1 MSNVTR
7 QKKAKSLK
15 GERWKKIETPRPTLK
30 MDYYVSNLGRLKS
43 RSKTD
48 RSEHILNPT
57 PDAKDYLKSSIKLE
71 GGSYGLYVHMAV
83 AKYWSKKPRKAG
95 YNRYIHKNLN
105 RLNNKAS
112 NIVWVTD
119 DEWREYVKKRAK
131 KYGYK
136 PHRKGGKP
144 KLTEAQVIRIKK
156 HLAVGRMPKSK
167 IAAKFSV
174 SHTQIN
180 RIEAGENWARLE
192 VPGSEKKASKPAAK
206 AKPAARKTA
215 VKAKPAA
222 RKTAV
227 KAKPAAKKTTTRAK
241 KTTAT
246 AKKTT
251 ARKTSAAK
259 AKPAARKTAVKARP
273 AAKKTTTR
281 AKKTTATVKKTTAR
295 KTSAA
300 KAKPAARKTSVKAK
314 PAARKTA
321 VKAKPAAKKTTTR
334 AKKTTATAKKTTA
347 RKTSAAKAKPAAR
360 KTAVKAKPAAK
371 KTTTRAKKTTA
382 TAKKTTVRSR
392 KKK

>member
-7 QKKAKSLK
+7 QKKAKSLQ

-48 RSEHILNPT
+48 NSEHILNPT

-83 AKYWSKKPRKAG
+83 AKYWSKKPKKAG

-105 RLNNKAS
+105 RLDNKAA

-119 DEWREYVKKRAK
+119 DEWRDYVRNRAK

-144 KLTEAQVIRIKK
+144 KLTEKQVIQIKK
-156 HLAVGRMPKSK
+156 HLAAGRMPKSK

-192 VPGSEKKASKPAAK
+192 VPGLEKKASQPAAKRKPAAKKAAVAK
-206 AKPAARKTA
+206 AKPAAKRTA

-222 RKTAV
+222 KKTAAKAKPAAKRTAA

-241 KTTAT
+241 KSTAT

-251 ARKTSAAK
+251 ARKTTAAK
-259 AKPAARKTAVKARP
+259 AKPAAKKA
-273 AAKKTTTR
+273 AAT
-281 AKKTTATVKKTTAR
+281 
-295 KTSAA
+295 
-300 KAKPAARKTSVKAK
+300 KAKPAAKRT
-314 PAARKTA
+314 AA
-321 VKAKPAAKKTTTR
+321 KAKPAAKKTTTR
-334 AKKTTATAKKTTA
+334 
-347 RKTSAAKAKPAAR
+347 
-360 KTAVKAKPAAK
+360 
-371 KTTTRAKKTTA
+371 
-382 TAKKTTVRSR
+382 SR

>member
-156 HLAVGRMPKSK
+156 HLAVGRMTKSK

-192 VPGSEKKASKPAAK
+192 VPGLEKKSSKPAAK

-215 VKAKPAA
+215 VKAKPAAKKTTTRAKKTTARKTSAAKAKPAA

-259 AKPAARKTAVKARP
+259 AKPAA
-273 AAKKTTTR
+273 
-281 AKKTTATVKKTTAR
+281 
-295 KTSAA
+295 
-300 KAKPAARKTSVKAK
+300 
-314 PAARKTA
+314 
-321 VKAKPAAKKTTTR
+321 
-334 AKKTTATAKKTTA
+334 
-347 RKTSAAKAKPAAR
+347 
-360 KTAVKAKPAAK
+360 K

>member
-192 VPGSEKKASKPAAK
+192 VPGLEKKASKPAAK
-206 AKPAARKTA
+206 G
-215 VKAKPAA
+215 
-222 RKTAV
+222 
-227 KAKPAAKKTTTRAK
+227 
-241 KTTAT
+241 
-246 AKKTT
+246 
-251 ARKTSAAK
+251 
-259 AKPAARKTAVKARP
+259 
-273 AAKKTTTR
+273 
-281 AKKTTATVKKTTAR
+281 
-295 KTSAA
+295 
-300 KAKPAARKTSVKAK
+300 
-314 PAARKTA
+314 
-321 VKAKPAAKKTTTR
+321 KPAAKKTTTR

-371 KTTTRAKKTTA
+371 KTTTRAKKTT
-382 TAKKTTVRSR
+382 VRSR

>member
-43 RSKTD
+43 RGKTD
-48 RSEHILNPT
+48 KSEHILNPT

-192 VPGSEKKASKPAAK
+192 VPGLEKKSSKPAA
-206 AKPAARKTA
+206 
-215 VKAKPAA
+215 
-222 RKTAV
+222 
-227 KAKPAAKKTTTRAK
+227 
-241 KTTAT
+241 
-246 AKKTT
+246 
-251 ARKTSAAK
+251 
-259 AKPAARKTAVKARP
+259 
-273 AAKKTTTR
+273 
-281 AKKTTATVKKTTAR
+281 
-295 KTSAA
+295 
-300 KAKPAARKTSVKAK
+300 KAK

-382 TAKKTTVRSR
+382 TAKNTTVRSR

>member
-192 VPGSEKKASKPAAK
+192 VPGLEKKSSKPAA
-206 AKPAARKTA
+206 
-215 VKAKPAA
+215 
-222 RKTAV
+222 

-251 ARKTSAAK
+251 ARKTSAA
-259 AKPAARKTAVKARP
+259 
-273 AAKKTTTR
+273 
-281 AKKTTATVKKTTAR
+281 
-295 KTSAA
+295 
-300 KAKPAARKTSVKAK
+300 KAK

-382 TAKKTTVRSR
+382 TAKNTTVRSR

>member
-206 AKPAARKTA
+206 AKPAA
-215 VKAKPAA
+215 
-222 RKTAV
+222 
-227 KAKPAAKKTTTRAK
+227 
-241 KTTAT
+241 
-246 AKKTT
+246 
-251 ARKTSAAK
+251 
-259 AKPAARKTAVKARP
+259 
-273 AAKKTTTR
+273 
-281 AKKTTATVKKTTAR
+281 
-295 KTSAA
+295 
-300 KAKPAARKTSVKAK
+300 
-314 PAARKTA
+314 
-321 VKAKPAAKKTTTR
+321 
-334 AKKTTATAKKTTA
+334 KKTTATAKKTTA

-371 KTTTRAKKTTA
+371 KTTTRARKTTATAKKTTTTRAKKTTA

>member
-156 HLAVGRMPKSK
+156 HLAVGRMTKSK

-192 VPGSEKKASKPAAK
+192 VPGLEKKSSKP
-206 AKPAARKTA
+206 
-215 VKAKPAA
+215 
-222 RKTAV
+222 
-227 KAKPAAKKTTTRAK
+227 
-241 KTTAT
+241 
-246 AKKTT
+246 
-251 ARKTSAAK
+251 
-259 AKPAARKTAVKARP
+259 
-273 AAKKTTTR
+273 
-281 AKKTTATVKKTTAR
+281 
-295 KTSAA
+295 
-300 KAKPAARKTSVKAK
+300 
-314 PAARKTA
+314 
-321 VKAKPAAKKTTTR
+321 
-334 AKKTTATAKKTTA
+334 
-347 RKTSAAKAKPAAR
+347 AAKAKPAAR

-382 TAKKTTVRSR
+382 RKTSAAKAKPAAKKTTTRAKKTTATAKKTTVRSR

>member
-192 VPGSEKKASKPAAK
+192 VPGLEKKSSKPAAK
-206 AKPAARKTA
+206 AKPAA
-215 VKAKPAA
+215 
-222 RKTAV
+222 
-227 KAKPAAKKTTTRAK
+227 K
-241 KTTAT
+241 KTTA
-246 AKKTT
+246 
-251 ARKTSAAK
+251 
-259 AKPAARKTAVKARP
+259 
-273 AAKKTTTR
+273 
-281 AKKTTATVKKTTAR
+281 
-295 KTSAA
+295 
-300 KAKPAARKTSVKAK
+300 
-314 PAARKTA
+314 
-321 VKAKPAAKKTTTR
+321 R

-382 TAKKTTVRSR
+382 TAKNTTVRSR